1 MLGRH
6 INVDNLAMEM
16 HQVRYFLAAARLLNF
31 TRAAVECNVSQP
43 SLTKAILK
51 LEEEFGG
58 PLFRRER
65 ARTHLTELGKAMLP
79 HLQRTFDAAQ
89 AARQLAKDM
98 GRAEVAPLSIGISH
112 LVTDDGLVVILRD
125 LSERLS
131 GIEIEIESGR
141 EADLVE
147 AAIAG
152 NLDVVIVSKSALQ
165 PERFDHWPLYT
176 DDFCI
181 ALTDNHRLAREASIT
196 PADFEAEAWIDY
208 AGDGCAAL
216 ADFAAREGAS
226 ISVKHHARNPA
237 MVRQLVLAGLGC
249 GWLPRSI
256 LPEPLVASEFR
267 IPGCEIEFAAAA
279 VVGRRR
285 SVGSDAFLRSC
296 RAREWS
302 GALSRQS

>member
-1 MLGRH
+1 
-6 INVDNLAMEM
+6 MEM

-31 TRAAVECNVSQP
+31 TRAAIECNVSQP
-43 SLTKAILK
+43 SLTKAIIK

-79 HLQRTFDAAQ
+79 LLQRTFDAAQ
-89 AARQLAKDM
+89 AARQLARDM

-112 LVTDDGLVVILRD
+112 LVPDDGLVVILRD
-125 LSERLS
+125 LSEKLS
-131 GIEIEIESGR
+131 GIEIEIKSGT
-141 EADLVE
+141 EPELVE

-152 NLDVVIVSKSALQ
+152 ELDVVIISRRAIPV
-165 PERFDHWPLYT
+165 ERFDNWPLYT
-176 DDFCI
+176 DNFCI
-181 ALTDNHRLAREASIT
+181 ALTEDHRLARADSIAA
-196 PADFEAEAWIDY
+196 ADIEAEAWIDL

-226 ISVKHHARNPA
+226 ISIKHHARSPG

-249 GWLPRSI
+249 GWLPRGI
-256 LPEPLVASEFR
+256 LPGPLVGSAIR
-267 IPGCEIEFAAAA
+267 IPGSEIEFVAAA

-285 SVGSDAFLRSC
+285 SIGSDAFLRSC
-296 RAREWS
+296 RARNWS
-302 GALSRQS
+302 PASTTGC

>member
-1 MLGRH
+1 
-6 INVDNLAMEM
+6 MEM

-31 TRAAVECNVSQP
+31 TRAAIECNVSQP

-98 GRAEVAPLSIGISH
+98 GRAEVAPLAIGISH
-112 LVTDDGLVVILRD
+112 LVPDDGLVAILRD

-152 NLDVVIVSKSALQ
+152 TLDVIIVSKGAMQ
-165 PERFDHWPLYT
+165 PERFDHWPLYA

-181 ALTDNHRLAREASIT
+181 ALTQDHRLAQSTSFAAT
-196 PADFEAEAWIDY
+196 DFEAEAWIDY

-226 ISVKHHARNPA
+226 IAVKHHARNPG

-249 GWLPRSI
+249 GWMPRGI
-256 LPEPLVASEFR
+256 LPEPLVASQ
-267 IPGCEIEFAAAA
+267 IAVPGSEIEFVAAA

-285 SVGSDAFLRSC
+285 SVGSDAFLRAC

-302 GALSRQS
+302 GAPSQA